1 MQERIHRTVIGVIT
15 RHLALLGACVLLS
28 ACAATPRLGG
38 EQMPPLNTITPVLPE
53 GGSSVMK
60 AVDLFGDAGTKRV
73 YEFTVGKLAGQKLPH
88 RRSILPDG
96 KVIDLLEGHQSA
108 EFVVNDAVNLLA
120 DDDYAS
126 KVRVVYE
133 PAMVVMPARLR
144 AGETTEQLS
153 ESSMTVTNL
162 ADGSPRD
169 KGRCKYKVELLGKA
183 RVVTPAGSFDA
194 WIVRTT
200 RHLTLQMA
208 NGTVVTHSA
217 YVEGRGLIA
226 EHVEQ
231 NLKMLG
237 LIAVKSED
245 EFRLAR

>member
-1 MQERIHRTVIGVIT
+1 MQERIHRTVTEGIA
-15 RHLALLGACVLLS
+15 RRLALGACLLLS
-28 ACAATPRLGG
+28 ACAATPRTGG
-38 EQMPPLNTITPVLPE
+38 EQSPPLNAQTPVIPD
-53 GGSSVMK
+53 GASPVMK
-60 AVDLFGDAGTKRV
+60 AVDLFGDASVKRA
-73 YEFTVGKLAGQKLPH
+73 YEFTLGKLAGQKLPH

-96 KVIDLLEGHQSA
+96 KIIDLLEGHQSA
-108 EFVVNDAVNLLA
+108 EFVVDDAVSLLA
-120 DDDYAS
+120 EDDYTS
-126 KVRVVYE
+126 KVRVVYDPPMTIL
-133 PAMVVMPARLR
+133 PAMLR

-153 ESSMTVTNL
+153 ESAMTVTNL

-169 KGRCKYKVELLGKA
+169 KGRCKYKVELLG
-183 RVVTPAGSFDA
+183 RDNVVTPAGSFDA

-208 NGTVVTHSA
+208 SGTVVTHSA

-237 LIAVKSED
+237 LIAIKSED

>member
-1 MQERIHRTVIGVIT
+1 MQERIHRTVTERIA
-15 RHLALLGACVLLS
+15 RRLALAAACLLLS
-28 ACAATPRLGG
+28 ACAATPPTDVVPA
-38 EQMPPLNTITPVLPE
+38 PPLNALAPAVPG

-60 AVDLFGDAGTKRV
+60 AVALFGDAGTKRV
-73 YEFTVGKLAGQKLPH
+73 YEFTVGKFAGRELPH
-88 RRSILPDG
+88 RRSILPNG

-120 DDDYAS
+120 EDDYAS

-169 KGRCKYKVELLGKA
+169 RGRCKYKVELLGKA
-183 RVVTPAGSFDA
+183 RVATPAGSFDA

-200 RHLTLQMA
+200 RHLSLQMA
-208 NGTVVTHSA
+208 GGTVVTHSA

-226 EHVEQ
+226 EHIEQ

-237 LIAVKSED
+237 LIAVRSED
-245 EFRLAR
+245 EFRLTR